1 MSDATTV
8 GSTKPGDGS
17 ATPAEGA
24 APGNDAAAKPNHV
37 AAAPA
42 DGSTSAGADTSAAEA
57 AAVAPP
63 ARVRS
68 ALRLVKEH
76 PLGAVATVAAA
87 AAFIEVE
94 FAVGLLAGLGATA
107 LLAGRS
113 GPEARRQVMSQG
125 KLALDRAR
133 TAWARSSKPKPGD
146 AVPQATAEAAP
157 PPS

>member
-1 MSDATTV
+1 MSDATNAGATTPID
-8 GSTKPGDGS
+8 GSTTPAEGT
-17 ATPAEGA
+17 ATPAEGSA
-24 APGNDAAAKPNHV
+24 
-37 AAAPA
+37 
-42 DGSTSAGADTSAAEA
+42 TAGADTSTAGPAAPATPEH
-57 AAVAPP
+57 
-63 ARVRS
+63 ARVRN
-68 ALRLVKEH
+68 AIRLVKEH

-113 GPEARRQVMSQG
+113 GPEARRQVLSQG

-133 TAWARSSKPKPGD
+133 TAWARSSKSKRSE
-146 AVPQATAEAAP
+146 AAPQANEAAP

>member
-1 MSDATTV
+1 MSDATNVT
-8 GSTKPGDGS
+8 S
-17 ATPAEGA
+17 ATSTEGS
-24 APGNDAAAKPNHV
+24 
-37 AAAPA
+37 AAPA
-42 DGSTSAGADTSAAEA
+42 AGTTPPNAAGVAPGGSASPAEQGASAAAEH
-57 AAVAPP
+57 
-63 ARVRS
+63 ARVRN

-113 GPEARRQVMSQG
+113 GPENRRQVLSRG

-133 TAWARSSKPKPGD
+133 TAWARSGKPKPTG
-146 AVPQATAEAAP
+146 AAPQAAEAAP